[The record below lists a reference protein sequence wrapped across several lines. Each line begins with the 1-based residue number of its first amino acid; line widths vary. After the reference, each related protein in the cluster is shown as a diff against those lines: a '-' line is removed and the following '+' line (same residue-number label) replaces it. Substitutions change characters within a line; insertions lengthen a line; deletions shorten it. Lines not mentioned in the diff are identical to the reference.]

1 MENKEELKQY
11 YADLRKGIGLEKE
24 TEKLLTNEE
33 RELWEK
39 YIKEMRALKNKIEG
53 ISQRYIDDDKIE
65 IRILSNERK

>member
-24 TEKLLTNEE
+24 AEKLLTNEE

-39 YIKEMRALKNKIEG
+39 YIKEMRTLKNKIEG

>member
-24 TEKLLTNEE
+24 AEKLLTNEE

-65 IRILSNERK
+65 IRILSNERN

>member
-24 TEKLLTNEE
+24 DEKILTSEE

-39 YIKEMRALKNKIEG
+39 YVKEMRTLKNKIEG